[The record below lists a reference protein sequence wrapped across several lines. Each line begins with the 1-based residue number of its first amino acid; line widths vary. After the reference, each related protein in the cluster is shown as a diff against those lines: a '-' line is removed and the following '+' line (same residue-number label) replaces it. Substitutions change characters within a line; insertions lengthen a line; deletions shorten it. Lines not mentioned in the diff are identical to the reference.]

1 MSENRPWRES
11 IHEKMQ
17 DLLDCFQKREAEL
30 TRLSEQL
37 ENQRNE
43 LENETIKRKQATD
56 QDITEQY
63 RQLDEER
70 SRFEMEIKRMAE
82 TKEFQSSRVQ
92 LDIGGHKYTTS
103 LTTLRKDSNSML
115 AAMFSGRHQ
124 LVNESDG
131 SYFIDRDGTH
141 FRYILNYLRDDFQ
154 VDTFPTDEV
163 TLKEIQNE
171 GRYYQLLGLVGAI
184 EELLNPPPPAPDFT
198 QEEINDMLATVSRQ
212 TDGQLISPSLSPGR
226 HIDFIFHNM
235 TKSNIDFSGK
245 NLSGLTFAH
254 TTFAHNVSFVNA
266 ILVNTCFYGCEFA
279 SHVVVD
285 FSGADVSG
293 ADFRQCRCVQGGP
306 NAFGG
311 QSTSSIQGG
320 GGGVMFGSSCSS
332 FIQLIKMNQVKFSGA
347 KHIGTR
353 FDPSVLDIIK
363 F

>member
-1 MSENRPWRES
+1 MSENKPWRES
-11 IHEKMQ
+11 VQEKMQ

-30 TRLSEQL
+30 TRLAEQL
-37 ENQRNE
+37 EHQRNE
-43 LENETIKRKQATD
+43 LENETMKRKRATD

-63 RQLDEER
+63 RQLDDEKR
-70 SRFEMEIKRMAE
+70 RFETELKRMAD
-82 TKEFQSSRVQ
+82 TKEFQSSRIQ

-103 LTTLRKDSNSML
+103 LSTLRKDPDSML

-131 SYFIDRDGTH
+131 SYFIDRDGTY

-154 VDTFPTDEV
+154 VDTFPKDEV

-198 QEEINDMLATVSRQ
+198 QEEINDMIATVSRQ
-212 TDGQLISPSLSPGR
+212 TDGQLISPSISPGR
-226 HIDFIFHNM
+226 HIDFIFHHM
-235 TKSNIDFSGK
+235 TKS
-245 NLSGLTFAH
+245 
-254 TTFAHNVSFVNA
+254 
-266 ILVNTCFYGCEFA
+266 
-279 SHVVVD
+279 
-285 FSGADVSG
+285 ADVSG

-332 FIQLIKMNQVKFSGA
+332 FIQLIRMNQVKFLGA
-347 KHIGTR
+347 KHIGTK
-353 FDPSVLDIIK
+353 FDPTILDVIK